1 MLKRVGTKTHARV
14 DIVGKHNN
22 KNALAH
28 VHISQ
33 NLDNGAICTLGD
45 FMSGE
50 LMAREAVDVTGTTK
64 REDIVMLKAPE
75 IVADESSKDLLAL
88 KYFYNQAGEIV
99 RGYYLKDLDKI
110 HVSAEAVTPIDGSTP
125 VAVGQYVIP
134 DGTYKLKAS
143 ASDPGT
149 TKFVGIVETVEE
161 TGFPYFGS
169 SAGVKTSNMGY
180 VLDTR
185 IVKVKIRVI
194 KND

>member
-28 VHISQ
+28 VHIAQ

-75 IVADESSKDLLAL
+75 IVADESSKDYSAL

-110 HVSAEAVTPIDGSTP
+110 HVSEEAIEHSDPL
-125 VAVGQYVIP
+125 AVGQYIVP
-134 DGTYKLKAS
+134 STGFKMKAS
-143 ASDPGT
+143 SSPDNAIG
-149 TKFVGIVETVEE
+149 KIVAKNTEN
-161 TGFPYFGS
+161 
-169 SAGVKTSNMGY
+169 VKTFYDATTQNFIGNSYDMFY
-180 VLDTR
+180 IELL
-185 IVKVKIRVI
+185 
-194 KND
+194 

>member
-64 REDIVMLKAPE
+64 REDIVILKAPE
-75 IVADESSKDLLAL
+75 VVADESSKDYSAL

-110 HVSAEAVTPIDGSTP
+110 HVSEEAIEHSTP
-125 VAVGQYVIP
+125 LAVGQYIVP
-134 DGTYKLKAS
+134 STGFKMKAS
-143 ASDPGT
+143 SSADNAIGKIVAKNTENVKTYYDAT
-149 TKFVGIVETVEE
+149 TKNFIGNSYDMYYIE
-161 TGFPYFGS
+161 
-169 SAGVKTSNMGY
+169 
-180 VLDTR
+180 LL
-185 IVKVKIRVI
+185 
-194 KND
+194 

>member
-45 FMSGE
+45 LMPGE
-50 LMAREAVDVTGTTK
+50 LIAREAVDVTSTTK

-75 IVADESSKDLLAL
+75 VVADESSKDYSAL

-110 HVSAEAVTPIDGSTP
+110 HVSEEAIEHSDPL
-125 VAVGQYVIP
+125 AVGQYIVP
-134 DGTYKLKAS
+134 STGFKMKAS
-143 ASDPGT
+143 DSATNAIGKIVAKNTENVKTYYDAT
-149 TKFVGIVETVEE
+149 TKDFIGNSYDMFYIE
-161 TGFPYFGS
+161 
-169 SAGVKTSNMGY
+169 
-180 VLDTR
+180 LL
-185 IVKVKIRVI
+185 
-194 KND
+194 

>member
-64 REDIVMLKAPE
+64 REDIVILKAPE
-75 IVADESSKDLLAL
+75 IVADESSKDYSAL

-110 HVSAEAVTPIDGSTP
+110 HVSEEAIEHSDPL
-125 VAVGQYVIP
+125 AVGQYIVP
-134 DGTYKLKAS
+134 STGFKMKAS
-143 ASDPGT
+143 SSPDNAIG
-149 TKFVGIVETVEE
+149 KIVAKNTEN
-161 TGFPYFGS
+161 
-169 SAGVKTSNMGY
+169 VKTFYDATTQNFIGNSYDMY
-180 VLDTR
+180 YIELL
-185 IVKVKIRVI
+185 
-194 KND
+194 

>member
-64 REDIVMLKAPE
+64 REDIVILKAPE
-75 IVADESSKDLLAL
+75 VVADESSKEYSAL

-110 HVSAEAVTPIDGSTP
+110 HVSEEAIEHSDPL
-125 VAVGQYVIP
+125 AVGQYIVP
-134 DGTYKLKAS
+134 STGFKMKAS
-143 ASDPGT
+143 
-149 TKFVGIVETVEE
+149 
-161 TGFPYFGS
+161 S
-169 SAGVKTSNMGY
+169 SADNAIGKIVAKNTENVKTFYDATTQNFIGNSYDMFY
-180 VLDTR
+180 IELL
-185 IVKVKIRVI
+185 
-194 KND
+194 

>member
-50 LMAREAVDVTGTTK
+50 LMAREAVDVTETTK
-64 REDIVMLKAPE
+64 REDIVILKAPE
-75 IVADESSKDLLAL
+75 VVADESSKEYSAL

-110 HVSAEAVTPIDGSTP
+110 HVSEEAIEHSTP
-125 VAVGQYVIP
+125 LAVGQYIVP
-134 DGTYKLKAS
+134 STGFKMKAS
-143 ASDPGT
+143 SSPDNAIG
-149 TKFVGIVETVEE
+149 KIVAKNTEN
-161 TGFPYFGS
+161 
-169 SAGVKTSNMGY
+169 VKTYYDATTQNFIGNSYDMFY
-180 VLDTR
+180 IELL
-185 IVKVKIRVI
+185 
-194 KND
+194 

>member
-33 NLDNGAICTLGD
+33 NLDNGAICTLGN

-50 LMAREAVDVTGTTK
+50 LMAREAVDVTETTK
-64 REDIVMLKAPE
+64 REDIVILKAPE
-75 IVADESSKDLLAL
+75 VVADESSKDYSAL

-110 HVSAEAVTPIDGSTP
+110 HVSEEAIEHSDPL
-125 VAVGQYVIP
+125 AVGQYIVP
-134 DGTYKLKAS
+134 STGFKMKAS
-143 ASDPGT
+143 SSPDNAIG
-149 TKFVGIVETVEE
+149 KIVAKNTEN
-161 TGFPYFGS
+161 
-169 SAGVKTSNMGY
+169 VKTFYDATTQNFIGNSYDMFY
-180 VLDTR
+180 VELL
-185 IVKVKIRVI
+185 
-194 KND
+194 

>member
-33 NLDNGAICTLGD
+33 DLDNGAICTLGD

-64 REDIVMLKAPE
+64 REDIVILKAPE
-75 IVADESSKDLLAL
+75 VVADESSKEYSAL

-110 HVSAEAVTPIDGSTP
+110 HVSEEAIKHSTP
-125 VAVGQYVIP
+125 LAVGQYIVP
-134 DGTYKLKAS
+134 STGFKMKAS
-143 ASDPGT
+143 SSATNAIGKIVAKNTENVKTYYDAT
-149 TKFVGIVETVEE
+149 TKNFIGNSYDMYYIE
-161 TGFPYFGS
+161 
-169 SAGVKTSNMGY
+169 
-180 VLDTR
+180 LL
-185 IVKVKIRVI
+185 
-194 KND
+194 

>member
-33 NLDNGAICTLGD
+33 NLDNGAICTLGA

-64 REDIVMLKAPE
+64 REDIVILKAPE
-75 IVADESSKDLLAL
+75 IVADESSKEYSAL

-110 HVSAEAVTPIDGSTP
+110 HVSEEAIEHSDPL
-125 VAVGQYVIP
+125 AVGQYIVP
-134 DGTYKLKAS
+134 STGFKMKAS
-143 ASDPGT
+143 TSPDNAIGKIVAKNTENVKTYYDAT
-149 TKFVGIVETVEE
+149 TKNFIGNSYDMYYIE
-161 TGFPYFGS
+161 
-169 SAGVKTSNMGY
+169 
-180 VLDTR
+180 LL
-185 IVKVKIRVI
+185 
-194 KND
+194 